1 MHIIRWPL
9 REEICAYVIQLRSK
23 AVSKLGWP
31 PRVWKQ
37 EIIFKAQRKIPAGFC
52 PSPSTFLL
60 LSPCLKHCPS
70 PCSSAGSGSFVEK
83 AICDPRYQ
91 NHWVWESAIP
101 EPGGKKTKPKQQT
114 KPQSNKRESCIYSL
128 WPAVLREFSRSPGG
142 SGPLGPSDPATK
154 GTSEHGSNPGC
165 PKVPWPSS
173 LTACPR
179 PQGCPQKTLLL
190 CRGFKNFCVKV

>member
-60 LSPCLKHCPS
+60 FSPCLKHCPS
-70 PCSSAGSGSFVEK
+70 TCSSAGSGSFVEK

-101 EPGGKKTKPKQQT
+101 EPGGKKPKPKQQT

-128 WPAVLREFSRSPGG
+128 WTAVLCEFSRSPWGAVTRWG
-142 SGPLGPSDPATK
+142 HQILP
-154 GTSEHGSNPGC
+154 
-165 PKVPWPSS
+165 
-173 LTACPR
+173 PR
-179 PQGCPQKTLLL
+179 DLRAGQ
-190 CRGFKNFCVKV
+190 